1 MPQLQLDRAQLA
13 ALCPTYVRLD
23 LGGRIS
29 GLGPSVTRLIPE
41 AEVGLPFWDVF
52 DATPPFD
59 LAERADSHLVVTFHG
74 RSNRLHM
81 RGLVLSIPCGHLV
94 FARPALE
101 ASAGRDGVSLRVGD
115 FSPVDGAVSILL
127 SLGVRDDLLKEIDE
141 LVAAHEQRLRENRI
155 LYDELATQA
164 AALARSDASRQKAD
178 ARYRQHFDHSIDGIL
193 ITDRDWILDANPSL
207 CRILGYAR
215 EEMVGRRAEAFSLK
229 TDDGVPAT
237 VAAGAAGATSI
248 EGRARLKARNGQ
260 EFSVEYTT
268 TPTPDGNA
276 MTIIR
281 DVTERERTEAALRET
296 RAQLARFARISTLGE
311 MVATIS
317 HEINQPLAAVA
328 SNGDAALRWLAKSP
342 PNLDEVETA
351 LTRIVRDAHRANAVI
366 RRTRALF
373 ARGDAAYS
381 EVDLNDAVTEVVSL
395 TAGEIRSAGVIAE
408 LYLANDLPRVRGD
421 RIQLQQVLLNLILN
435 ARDAMTG
442 VSDHRAR
449 LKIVTEIAA
458 DGGVLVSVEDAG
470 VGLEASMID
479 RVFDRFVTTKVDGTG
494 MGLAICKTIIEAHGG
509 RIWASPGPTF
519 GAVLRFTLPPLG
531 AISA

>member
-1 MPQLQLDRAQLA
+1 
-13 ALCPTYVRLD
+13 
-23 LGGRIS
+23 
-29 GLGPSVTRLIPE
+29 
-41 AEVGLPFWDVF
+41 
-52 DATPPFD
+52 
-59 LAERADSHLVVTFHG
+59 
-74 RSNRLHM
+74 
-81 RGLVLSIPCGHLV
+81 
-94 FARPALE
+94 
-101 ASAGRDGVSLRVGD
+101 
-115 FSPVDGAVSILL
+115 
-127 SLGVRDDLLKEIDE
+127 
-141 LVAAHEQRLRENRI
+141 
-155 LYDELATQA
+155 
-164 AALARSDASRQKAD
+164 
-178 ARYRQHFDHSIDGIL
+178 
-193 ITDRDWILDANPSL
+193 
-207 CRILGYAR
+207 
-215 EEMVGRRAEAFSLK
+215 
-229 TDDGVPAT
+229 
-237 VAAGAAGATSI
+237 
-248 EGRARLKARNGQ
+248 
-260 EFSVEYTT
+260 
-268 TPTPDGNA
+268 
-276 MTIIR
+276 
-281 DVTERERTEAALRET
+281 
-296 RAQLARFARISTLGE
+296 

-373 ARGDAAYS
+373 AHGDAAYS

-408 LYLANDLPRVRGD
+408 LYLAHDLPRVRGD